1 MAEPVLQENEKVTI
15 GYNPVVVRRLL
26 RYLKPYR
33 IMVVCALV
41 ALSLSTA
48 SELLLPIVL
57 QRAVDRHL
65 VAVWRRAPVDR
76 VAEHA
81 PLRDA
86 VERSGTVIGPWAY
99 VLEVDLKEIPAGVQ
113 RALRE
118 QDLLSEEQYWVT
130 PVDHPET
137 AAAIDANR
145 EQVERSQTH
154 AAIPAEI
161 ARSLSA
167 PTRLA
172 LRAHDLRGITR
183 LAAVFLSLLVTVLF
197 TAFVQVYLMASVGQG
212 VMKDMRLQL
221 FDHTLHQSLSFLNG
235 HPVGKLVTRLTND
248 VETINELFTN
258 VVVNLLK
265 NFAIMA
271 GVIVTMFLL
280 SPRMAVVTI
289 ATLPPVLFFTLV
301 FRKKARDAFREVRR
315 WVSRVNAFI
324 AEHVSGM
331 PVVQMFVREVQVGRE
346 FARNND
352 RLMHASLSE
361 MYVFAVFRPIVD
373 LLSSVSL
380 AIIVFM
386 GARFLSIGV
395 VSLGILIAF
404 IDLAKRFYQQLMDI
418 SDRFVILQSA
428 MAGSER
434 VFELLDAVD
443 QIDDR
448 GRLTLPQPVRGR
460 VEFEHVSFAYRSGE
474 PVLRDLSFT
483 VEPGQSVAIVGY
495 TGAGKTTIAN
505 LVTRLWDADGGTI
518 RLDGANVRDIPVAQL
533 RATVQP
539 IAQDVFLFSETVAEN
554 IRLGADISDERV
566 QEAARAVQADG
577 FIRALPNGY
586 DTVLQEGATNISTGQ
601 RQLIAFA
608 RVLAHDPR
616 VIILDEATANID
628 TETERLIQAGISTL
642 LAGRTSLVI
651 AHRLS
656 TIKHADRILV
666 LSGGELVEQGS
677 HEELLAARGLYA
689 NLYRLQYEP

>member
-33 IMVVCALV
+33 IMVVFALV

-65 VAVWRRAPVDR
+65 VAVWRRAPLDR

-137 AAAIDANR
+137 AAAVDANPER
-145 EQVERSQTH
+145 IERSQTH
-154 AAIPAEI
+154 AAIPADV
-161 ARSLSA
+161 ARGLDA

-197 TAFVQVYLMASVGQG
+197 TAFIQVYLMASVGQG

-280 SPRMAVVTI
+280 SPRMAAVTI

-352 RLMHASLSE
+352 KLMQASLSE

-386 GARFLSIGV
+386 GAQFLSLGV

-443 QIDDR
+443 RMEDR
-448 GRLTLPQPVRGR
+448 GALTLAQPVLGR
-460 VEFEHVSFAYRSGE
+460 VEFETVSFAYRAGE

-505 LVTRLWDADGGTI
+505 LVTRLWDADRGTI
-518 RLDGANVRDIPVAQL
+518 RLDGANIRDIPLAEL

-566 QEAARAVQADG
+566 REAARTVQADS

-586 DTVLQEGATNISTGQ
+586 ETVLEEGATNISTGQ